1 MKKVWKCLLLLLVV
15 YVLIPV
21 VHAADLPKTGVTYF
35 MEYPNGR
42 FDATVSYQEAIDP
55 DEVLIHSDVTD
66 KNGEIQLCDWNR
78 EGEIRVLQH
87 VPNGYTTN
95 QRETT
100 IDLSRTT
107 QFGFIDYSGANPG
120 TGRSLLF
127 IVIVVSVIAIT
138 IAARINKKVLMVLP
152 IVGLIAAFNIHAN
165 AQDECLCIHVKDGNG
180 NALSN
185 VAVDIYSKPKVTAN
199 VGIKFNANG
208 GHFFDGTT
216 EVYFPIPYDGCTF
229 DDFLDELPDGLIGY
243 YYDNVVYGAYR
254 DGFEPDGFDAPSEL
268 HNGDEIFL
276 EWYEIDDPLYEIRGN
291 GGYYPFYGKQLDH
304 VFYYNFHDTYSFA
317 TQFVKRNEYY
327 IGFDEYSTCPLY
339 ENGVIKDLDAYYEMM
354 DRYNSVGSMTLN
366 RIEGIDLAHTSSI
379 RTLYD
384 CWSGRPDGIYVN
396 DTVFIGNMN
405 TCFANSAFYV
415 PDHHAAIFFSQDDY
429 QNISFVLDPDTNQLI
444 VSPVVSRVIPDF
456 GEKER
461 EPVERKIFD
470 EAIAKDGYVNGKD
483 GPPVIYEDIKSFEIV
498 QNGQVI
504 LILNPGDFVP
514 TTYHDTDVFQIA
526 DPAKAQ
532 ALLDF
537 IDSLGTE
544 TCQEMMHSGFS
555 GGGFPGDVEQP
566 K

>member
-42 FDATVSYQEAIDP
+42 FDATVSYQKAIDP

-100 IDLSRTT
+100 IDLSSTT
-107 QFGFIDYSGANPG
+107 QFGFIDYRGANPG

-127 IVIVVSVIAIT
+127 IVIVASVIAIT
-138 IAARINKKVLMVLP
+138 IVARRNKKVLMVLP

-165 AQDECLCIHVKDGNG
+165 AQDDCLCIHVKDGNG

-243 YYDNVVYGAYR
+243 YYDNVVHGAYR
-254 DGFEPDGFDAPSEL
+254 DGFEPDGFDAPAEL

-291 GGYYPFYGKQLDH
+291 GGYYPFYGKQLDR
-304 VFYYNFHDTYSFA
+304 VFYYNFYNTYSYA
-317 TQFVKRNEYY
+317 SQFVKRNEYY
-327 IGFDEYSTCPLY
+327 IGFDEFSTCPLY
-339 ENGVIKDLDAYYEMM
+339 ENGVIRDLEAYREMIGKNN
-354 DRYNSVGSMTLN
+354 DIGNIPLA
-366 RIEGIDLAHTSSI
+366 RIEGIDGIGSSI
-379 RTLYD
+379 QTYYD
-384 CWSGRPDGIYVN
+384 CWSGRPDGVYVN

-405 TCFANSAFYV
+405 TCFVNSADYLTEY
-415 PDHHAAIFFSQDDY
+415 HQAIFFSQEDY
-429 QNISFVLDPDTNQLI
+429 RFISFALDPDTNQLI
-444 VSPVVSRVIPDF
+444 VSPVVSRDIPDVDKDVNITF
-456 GEKER
+456 KRME
-461 EPVERKIFD
+461 FD
-470 EAIAKDGYVNGKD
+470 EAIAKNEYVNEKY

-504 LILNPGDFVP
+504 LTLNPGDFVP
-514 TTYHDTDVFQIA
+514 TTYQETDAFQIV

-544 TCQEMMHSGFS
+544 TCQEMMHSGLS
-555 GGGFPGDVEQP
+555 GGGFPGDYGQR

>member
-100 IDLSRTT
+100 IDLSSTT
-107 QFGFIDYSGANPG
+107 QFGFIDYRGANPG

-127 IVIVVSVIAIT
+127 IVIVASVIAIT
-138 IAARINKKVLMVLP
+138 IAARRNKKVLMVLP

-165 AQDECLCIHVKDGNG
+165 AKDDCLCIQVKDGNG

-216 EVYFPIPYDGCTF
+216 ELYFPIPFDGCTF
-229 DDFLDELPDGLIGY
+229 DDFLNELSPELRSY
-243 YYDNVVYGAYR
+243 YEDNVASGAYR
-254 DGFEPDGFDAPSEL
+254 EGFEPDGFDAPADL

-276 EWYEIDDPLYEIRGN
+276 DWYETDDPLFEIRGN

-304 VFYYNFHDTYSFA
+304 VFYYDFDDTHFFA

-339 ENGVIKDLDAYYEMM
+339 ENGVIRDLDAYYEMIGKNNDM
-354 DRYNSVGSMTLN
+354 GNFPLR
-366 RIEGIDLAHTSSI
+366 RIEGIDGIGSSI
-379 RTLYD
+379 QTYYD

-396 DTVFIGNMN
+396 DTVFIGNTN
-405 TCFANSAFYV
+405 SCFATSALYI
-415 PDHHAAIFFSQDDY
+415 PDHHAALFFSQDHY
-429 QNISFVLDPDTNQLI
+429 QSITFVLDPDTNQLI
-444 VSPVVSRVIPDF
+444 VSPVVSRDIPDV
-456 GEKER
+456 EKDGNNTFRRME
-461 EPVERKIFD
+461 FD
-470 EAIAKDGYVNGKD
+470 EAIAKGGYDIGQIAL
-483 GPPVIYEDIKSFEIV
+483 PMRYEDIESFEIV

-504 LILNPGDFVP
+504 LTLNPDDFVP
-514 TTYHDTDVFQIA
+514 TTYHETDAFQIA

-544 TCQEMMHSGFS
+544 TCQEMMHSGLS
-555 GGGFPGDVEQP
+555 GGGFPGDYEQR